1 MDKSLL
7 IDSLRRQNCEE
18 SIISAF
24 QKVRREDFLPEHLK
38 PYAYED
44 IALPLEDG
52 STTSQP
58 STIAFMLSLL
68 DLNQNQKVLEIGSG
82 SGYVLALISEIKKS
96 FHEDL
101 GLLDAQDA
109 KSSKR
114 HLDIIKDGKIYG
126 LEINKN
132 LAVKSANILKKDS
145 NVIIFNRSGS
155 IGLPDF
161 APFDRILVSASFRDM
176 RIPYQIAEQLKE
188 SGVLVAP
195 VKSSIFKIKK
205 TRGKLEEKEYYG
217 FAFVPFKED

>member
-1 MDKSLL
+1 MDNSLL
-7 IDSLRRQNCEE
+7 IDSLKRQNCEE
-18 SIISAF
+18 NIISAF

-68 DLNQNQKVLEIGSG
+68 DSKQNQKILEIGSG
-82 SGYVLALISEIKKS
+82 SGYVLALISEI
-96 FHEDL
+96 
-101 GLLDAQDA
+101 
-109 KSSKR
+109 
-114 HLDIIKDGKIYG
+114 IKNGKIYG

-132 LAVKSANILKKDS
+132 LAIKSANILKDDS
-145 NVIIFNRSGS
+145 NISVFHRSGS
-155 IGLPDF
+155 LGLPDF

-188 SGVLVAP
+188 SGILIAP

-205 TRGKLEEKEYYG
+205 INGKFEEKEYYG
-217 FAFVPFKED
+217 FAFVPFRED